1 MTTINAYDKF
11 VDTVSM
17 LELCEMLR
25 RFKRY
30 PRTIGVNYEKQN
42 NIRKFQIN
50 ILFKKLETLLK
61 FIEKIPSK

>member
-1 MTTINAYDKF
+1 MRIKRKIRIAVITTISAYDRF

-30 PRTIGVNYEKQN
+30 PRTIGVNYEK
-42 NIRKFQIN
+42 
-50 ILFKKLETLLK
+50 
-61 FIEKIPSK
+61 